1 MFTRTDTVTLAERQ
15 NADVRVSLAFDF
27 SAEEVIVSVKSA
39 SEDFR
44 LYPPNV
50 CALDCYYHPYAYAAR
65 VLTRGTY
72 AEISS

>member
-15 NADVRVSLAFDF
+15 YADVLISLAFDF
-27 SAEEVIVSVKSA
+27 NAEEVIVSVKSA
-39 SEDFR
+39 TEDFK

-50 CALDCYYHPYAYAAR
+50 CALDCFHHPYAYAAR

-72 AEISS
+72 AEVSS